1 MGRIE
6 HTWRILHRTDLGHRH
21 DWLIPEGAPIPEPDA
36 ELRVIEVVPA
46 DQLAGAVDRLA
57 LVERELRA
65 AAVEWRNAE
74 ELDGRTIRDDFNRI
88 ANLAGG
94 Q

>member
-1 MGRIE
+1 
-6 HTWRILHRTDLGHRH
+6 
-21 DWLIPEGAPIPEPDA
+21 
-36 ELRVIEVVPA
+36 
-46 DQLAGAVDRLA
+46 

-88 ANLAGG
+88 ADIAGG